1 VGRSAAGRLVVVW
14 SAAGRL
20 VVVWS
25 AAGRLVVVVKAE
37 AATALNLEG
46 KVVERNTDKIL
57 LVHSHS
63 LPHQSSHARKN
74 MAQWQWHGYHRKT

>member
-1 VGRSAAGRLVVVW
+1 VVGVSVDFDLEATVVANMVE
-14 SAAGRL
+14 
-20 VVVWS
+20 
-25 AAGRLVVVVKAE
+25 VVKAE

-63 LPHQSSHARKN
+63 LHYHPPDARKT